1 VAVPRRDRCLLT
13 AHIPDP
19 VIHPSAWVA
28 PGAHVHGHV
37 TIGAHVSVLFGSV
50 IRAEYDRIVVGAG
63 TNVQDNSVVHC
74 DEGIPCTIGE
84 RVTVGHGV
92 VIHGANIGDRALVGI
107 GARVLNRST
116 IGEGAWLAAGAV
128 LTEGSSIPP
137 WTLAVGIPARPTRDL
152 TEEEATRAG
161 EGVDRYIELAAAYR
175 EILG

>member
-1 VAVPRRDRCLLT
+1 MGVPRWGRGPVT

-19 VIHPSAWVA
+19 VIHSSAWVA
-28 PGAHVHGHV
+28 PGAHVYGHV
-37 TIGAHVSVLFGSV
+37 TIGAEVSVLFGSV
-50 IRAEYDRIVVGAG
+50 IRAEYDLIVVGAG
-63 TNVQDNSVVHC
+63 TNVQDNSVVHS
-74 DEGIPCTIGE
+74 DEDIPCTIGE

-92 VIHGANIGDRALVGI
+92 VIHGTRIGDRALIGI

-137 WTLAVGIPARPTRDL
+137 WTLAIGIPARPIRDL
-152 TEEEATRAG
+152 TDEEATRAD